1 MKADLHSYIMHSDT
15 HKGHA
20 EKPYKQHEH
29 VKKYE
34 KHHNRLFFRRGRRS
48 LAGIKNVTTSFCLL
62 QNISQSFQPVSL
74 KNQVCYH
81 WCKSI

>member
-20 EKPYKQHEH
+20 ENPYKQHEH

-34 KHHNRLFFRRGRRS
+34 KVRKEELGR
-48 LAGIKNVTTSFCLL
+48 N
-62 QNISQSFQPVSL
+62 
-74 KNQVCYH
+74 
-81 WCKSI
+81 

>member
-34 KHHNRLFFRRGRRS
+34 KQHNRLFFLGEEGGAWPELR
-48 LAGIKNVTTSFCLL
+48 
-62 QNISQSFQPVSL
+62 ISQLPFA
-74 KNQVCYH
+74 C
-81 WCKSI
+81 CKIFPRASSRFP